1 MSVERKQRLTE
12 KQLSILE
19 SEMQKRRKS
28 VALAYV
34 LLILLGGLG
43 VHKFYLGKTSQGVK
57 YLVLAVASWLLG
69 VGSVF
74 MGFIAGAFGGES
86 AGVAGFGL
94 SILVGIVFSIILGCF
109 LLYDLFTLP
118 SQVND
123 VNEEMENQVIDQI
136 ITTSTSEPQPGSS
149 AQ

>member
-1 MSVERKQRLTE
+1 
-12 KQLSILE
+12 
-19 SEMQKRRKS
+19 
-28 VALAYV
+28 VACIGSGFV
-34 LLILLGGLG
+34 
-43 VHKFYLGKTSQGVK
+43 
-57 YLVLAVASWLLG
+57 VAG
-69 VGSVF
+69 
-74 MGFIAGAFGGES
+74 GAFGGES

>member
-34 LLILLGGLG
+34 LLILVGGFG
-43 VHKFYLGKTSQGVK
+43 VHKFYLGRTSQGVK

-69 VGSVF
+69 VGSIF
-74 MGFIAGAFGGES
+74 MGFIGSAVGGES
-86 AGVAGFGL
+86 GGVAGFGL
-94 SILVGIVFSIILGCF
+94 SGLAGILCSLILGCF

-123 VNEEMENQVIDQI
+123 VNEEIENQLIEQI
-136 ITTSTSEPQPGSS
+136 MTSAPEPQPGSS